1 MDVGV
6 QPIKHYVWDLTD
18 AEIDQLWAEAK
29 CYWMMGEPLFL
40 TGALA
45 DAAAQHAEEHREELP
60 QEGMIADFIEKPIP
74 VDWRKWPL
82 DKRRDYWAGACK
94 GQNIPTVQ
102 RKYICAIE
110 VWCEC
115 FNHAP
120 ADMGKANAREINAIL
135 TRLQGWQK
143 SCVDARPYSSTAR
156 GFSRKPMQLV

>member
-1 MDVGV
+1 MIIRCEYVSNLSIFEHFCH
-6 QPIKHYVWDLTD
+6 PIFAHNSIKK
-18 AEIDQLWAEAK
+18 AAEA
-29 CYWMMGEPLFL
+29 G
-40 TGALA
+40 
-45 DAAAQHAEEHREELP
+45 RV
-60 QEGMIADFIEKPIP
+60 ADFIEKPIP

-120 ADMGKANAREINAIL
+120 ADMSKANAREINATL
-135 TRLQGWQK
+135 NRLQGWQK